1 MAKDRNEKVTR
12 EIINWVENSMV
23 FYRLFCSAPVDPPC
37 LEPAITML
45 TMIAGEELI
54 AVGGYCMKHLDHAAT
69 ACLAQRG
76 FTETHP
82 RSKEKAH
89 G

>member
-1 MAKDRNEKVTR
+1 MAKDRNEKITK
-12 EIINWVENSMV
+12 EIIGWVENSMI

-37 LEPAITML
+37 PSSAITML

-54 AVGGYCMKHLDHAAT
+54 AVGGYCMKHLDHGAT

-76 FTETHP
+76 FTEIHP
-82 RSKEKAH
+82 KVKEKVS